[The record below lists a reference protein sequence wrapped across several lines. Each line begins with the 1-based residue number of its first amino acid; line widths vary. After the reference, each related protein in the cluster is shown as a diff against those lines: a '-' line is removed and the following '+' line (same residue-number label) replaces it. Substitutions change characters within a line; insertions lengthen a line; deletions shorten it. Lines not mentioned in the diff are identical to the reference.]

1 MEVLLMIRSGE
12 WFGAQALNAMRHRMG
27 SQHAIDTVAARR
39 SSQQRFAH
47 ASQRSQDPLR
57 AGNLIAEKELLP

>member
-1 MEVLLMIRSGE
+1 MIRSGE

-39 SSQQRFAH
+39 PSQQRSTR
-47 ASQRSQDPLR
+47 ASRRSQDLLWT
-57 AGNLIAEKELLP
+57 GNLIAGKELLP